1 MRRGRT
7 IPPSQ
12 SDSSYS
18 ASTHGNGSGTRY
30 SYSTSGSNNSNAS
43 YASYNSTFAS
53 SASGT
58 NKKKWWPLGGTKGW
72 TSDAGWG
79 CMHRTGQSLLCS
91 ALGV

>member
-7 IPPSQ
+7 IPRRNRTRHST
-12 SDSSYS
+12 SS
-18 ASTHGNGSGTRY
+18 HESGRTRY
-30 SYSTSGSNNSNAS
+30 SYSTSGSNNSTHLP
-43 YASYNSTFAS
+43 SYNSTSAS

-58 NKKKWWPLGGTKGW
+58 NKKKWWPLSGTKGW

-91 ALGV
+91 AL